1 MELLYAN
8 GMKESK
14 SGLVVYELFTLKR
27 GLFEGTRLVLF
38 IIIY

>member
-8 GMKESK
+8 GMKENK
-14 SGLVVYELFTLKR
+14 SGLVYELFTLKR